1 MALPSPIR
9 IGGRLEGKYPLGVR
23 INKSGNNMKSHR
35 ISFWKFRKKK
45 LVPVFKTRKT
55 ISSSAEFD
63 GAHTNT
69 RTRYLRQEL
78 TTSGFCN
85 IFKVSKHYSW
95 RSQIHNGTSYGS
107 KLTKSFPEVGK
118 KPSSPSMG
126 IMLSLGL
133 PPINHGD
140 ALTQWLYLQNDA
152 GEIKKE

>member
-1 MALPSPIR
+1 
-9 IGGRLEGKYPLGVR
+9 
-23 INKSGNNMKSHR
+23 MKSYI
-35 ISFWKFRKKK
+35 ISFRKFRKKK

-85 IFKVSKHYSW
+85 IFKVSKHYSS

-140 ALTQWLYLQNDA
+140 ALTQ
-152 GEIKKE
+152 